1 MDILSLPSF
10 LWTKQPAKD
19 KVATEEEMEV
29 TNSSTTTT
37 NSGLPD
43 DPTLLRVNTLLCR
56 TSSSGAGGNAPC
68 PDYLSVERYPAASG
82 DCRRN
87 LVQSLHMDILH
98 SGLAGIQAVDAYIEL
113 VNMASTVQCN

>member
-1 MDILSLPSF
+1 
-10 LWTKQPAKD
+10 
-19 KVATEEEMEV
+19 MEV

-37 NSGLPD
+37 NSSLLD